1 MRIKDL
7 IRRIERTAPP
17 RHAAGWDNCGPQIA
31 GTALDCAR
39 LAVALDPLPGIVE
52 EALDWG
58 AECILTHHPLLLAPR
73 LPDRL
78 DDYHRVL
85 SLVLGRGAW
94 LYAAHTSLDVQA
106 KGPVSHLAE
115 SLELT
120 SRRVIEPVKTARAV
134 LLRLGLEGAEARD
147 AALSRLSG
155 MPEILSVEPSGA
167 RSLDAACFDED
178 REALLAACA
187 GQKGEPP
194 RVLSARLES
203 PSRDIGFGLVGN
215 LPEPLPFAVFA
226 GLLATVVERDFWTL
240 AGTIPETVARVG
252 YCTGSGADLAPAA
265 FAMGADVYLT
275 GDVKYHQALSLDGG
289 LVIDLGHFR
298 LEETMMRVFADALR
312 GELAPTGLEVKYFFG
327 GDPFSVYRPGR

>member
-1 MRIKDL
+1 MRIADL
-7 IRRIERTAPP
+7 IRRIEKTAPP

-31 GTALDCAR
+31 GTASSCSR
-39 LAVALDPLPGIVE
+39 LAVALDPLPEIVE
-52 EALDWG
+52 EALAWG

-85 SLVLGRGAW
+85 SLVLGKGAW

-115 SLELT
+115 SLGLQD
-120 SRRVIEPVKTARAV
+120 RRVIEPVKTARAV
-134 LLRLGLEGAEARD
+134 MLRLGLASAEARD
-147 AALSRLSG
+147 AAVSRLSG
-155 MPEILSVEPSGA
+155 IPEVLSVEPSGA
-167 RSLDAACFDED
+167 RSLDVACFDED
-178 REALLAACA
+178 RDAVFSAC
-187 GQKGEPP
+187 GGPDGESP

-215 LPEPLPFAVFA
+215 LPEPMPFSAFA
-226 GLLATVVERDFWTL
+226 GLLAGAVERDFWTL
-240 AGTIPETVARVG
+240 AGTVPETVARVG

-275 GDVKYHQALSLDGG
+275 GDVKHHQALSLGG

-298 LEETMMRVFADALR
+298 LEETMMRVFADELR
-312 GELAPTGLEVKYFFG
+312 AELAPRGLEVKYFDG